1 MDTIFKDIVRENMTN
16 TYPTN
21 HPSFDIAQDK
31 HIIFEYHFKD
41 RRESLRSKPINVV
54 DIL

>member
-31 HIIFEYHFKD
+31 DYNFVISFQGLTRKFE
-41 RRESLRSKPINVV
+41 
-54 DIL
+54 

>member
-1 MDTIFKDIVRENMTN
+1 MTN

-31 HIIFEYHFKD
+31 HMIFEYHFKD
-41 RRESLRSKPINVV
+41 RQESLTSKPIRV
-54 DIL
+54 IYIP